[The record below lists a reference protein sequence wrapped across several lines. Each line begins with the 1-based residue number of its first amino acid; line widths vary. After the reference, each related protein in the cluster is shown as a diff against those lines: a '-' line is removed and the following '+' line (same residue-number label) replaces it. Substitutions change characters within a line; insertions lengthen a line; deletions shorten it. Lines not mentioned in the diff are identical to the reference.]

1 MTAVLTGS
9 EKLCGGRTIQD
20 ELWRRGRIFDAK
32 MGVVGT
38 ADGENGIGS
47 SMASG
52 RMCVQN
58 EFGEQQGKLTSAA
71 SGQDT
76 S

>member
-1 MTAVLTGS
+1 MGDAPS
-9 EKLCGGRTIQD
+9 KMSFGGGV
-20 ELWRRGRIFDAK
+20 ESCDAK

-47 SMASG
+47 SMASSK
-52 RMCVQN
+52 MCVQN
-58 EFGEQQGKLTSAA
+58 EFGEQQGKLTSVA